1 MGEEARR
8 GAEFDADGNLISWRL
23 SYLRITE
30 LPECI
35 GNCTALQTLNCWCCS
50 SLESLPPSLWQLDI
64 KDLDLGYCKSLD
76 MDSTLERIALN
87 FKNIEKLN
95 IAGTNVTVL
104 TEGIG
109 NCTALRTLNCSNCF
123 SLESLPPSVSNCTA
137 LKELSLLGCIKL
149 QSLPPTIE
157 DLKSLNVLD
166 VSRTNIK
173 ELPEGLV
180 QQLKSQS
187 CIIYN

>member
-104 TEGIG
+104 KELTMYQCPAFNKIPG
-109 NCTALRTLNCSNCF
+109 
-123 SLESLPPSVSNCTA
+123 V
-137 LKELSLLGCIKL
+137 LKEKIQAQGCKI
-149 QSLPPTIE
+149 S
-157 DLKSLNVLD
+157 
-166 VSRTNIK
+166 
-173 ELPEGLV
+173 
-180 QQLKSQS
+180 
-187 CIIYN
+187 